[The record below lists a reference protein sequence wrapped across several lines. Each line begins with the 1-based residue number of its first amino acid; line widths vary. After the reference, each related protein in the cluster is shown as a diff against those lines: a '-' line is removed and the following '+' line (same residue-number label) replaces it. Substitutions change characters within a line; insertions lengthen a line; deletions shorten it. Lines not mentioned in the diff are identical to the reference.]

1 MKVLLPAEMYS
12 AIRYGEMG
20 LNARKVD
27 GEGRN
32 EWGRDRRAV
41 LIKSLFFEIKVAI
54 PFLLLAGSGICLF
67 RDLWTR
73 DGLVC

>member
-1 MKVLLPAEMYS
+1 M
-12 AIRYGEMG
+12 
-20 LNARKVD
+20 
-27 GEGRN
+27 
-32 EWGRDRRAV
+32 GRDRRAV

-54 PFLLLAGSGICLF
+54 PFLLLAGSGVCLF

>member
-1 MKVLLPAEMYS
+1 M
-12 AIRYGEMG
+12 
-20 LNARKVD
+20 
-27 GEGRN
+27 GEGPQSCT
-32 EWGRDRRAV
+32 DKV
-41 LIKSLFFEIKVAI
+41 SFFEIKVAI